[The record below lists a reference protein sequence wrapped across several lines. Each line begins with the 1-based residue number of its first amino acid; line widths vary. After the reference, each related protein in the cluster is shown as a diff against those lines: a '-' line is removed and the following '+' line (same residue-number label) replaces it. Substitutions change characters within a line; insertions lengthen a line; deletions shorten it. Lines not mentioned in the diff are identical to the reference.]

1 MNLTNMKNL
10 FCILLL
16 LVTLSNIGQAQTLKA
31 FLKAADE
38 AVIDKDHYNALYYL
52 SEAVKFDTTDL
63 SLKYKLGESAMT
75 FNAYTIAE
83 NEFQY
88 IQSNDTINEYPLS
101 SFYLADMQQ
110 QQGKYNEAKRNYELF
125 ISENDGDLPNY
136 IIKAEKE
143 IEAINWAKDKKDNPR
158 PGVTIEHLGLDVNSP
173 YSDFGAIEKGEE
185 LYYTSLRY
193 NEEDG
198 NHPNRLY
205 SKILRKGEDP
215 TLPKDSLDKLNQTE
229 DRFLDD
235 EYIEG
240 VENTVG
246 QRSIKRKI
254 IPDSEENNNFHEAHS
269 SFNADG
275 TKMYYTLCTYLNSL
289 ELRCDLYVKAIKE
302 DGSFGKSVKLPSSI
316 NSTSHTSTQPNI
328 ATNIATGKETLYF
341 VSNREGGNGGLDI
354 WFTEVNE
361 DSYSEPLNLESL
373 NTTGDDISPFFHA
386 STNTLYFSSNGYM
399 GMGGFDVYKS
409 SMVDDNYEEPS
420 NLEAPTNTSFNDI
433 YYTLND
439 EGTTGYLSSNR
450 TGSLFL
456 EESYEACCY
465 DVYKAKIEEILIT
478 LDALTFDE
486 TSGEELLGAR
496 VRIFDAISG
505 ELLYENLNELENNH
519 AFELKCGR
527 EYTII
532 TDKEGFTSDTTSI
545 SLKDCKRGEELIKKI
560 YLKPTIVDLEVLTFV
575 QPEMKPI
582 NGSSVTLYD
591 LTDPSVEPITVTE
604 ANSHL
609 FNYKII
615 AGREYK
621 IVAKHAGYQNQILTF
636 KASDIVDGK
645 ITKKVY
651 FDVPVI
657 SLNTYL
663 PVAVYFD
670 NDRPDR
676 RSRKIYTNSSYTDTY
691 YPYIAKKDEFK
702 REFTKSMSG
711 DIKSNSISDLDYF
724 FETDVKGGFE
734 RMQLFIAKLSERLAG
749 GEAIEISLKGFASP
763 RAANKYNLALGQR
776 RIWTIKNELKQ
787 YSGGK
792 LKPYIDSGK
801 LRVVEVSYGEEASPK
816 SISDSFGNSRLSV
829 YSVEASRQRKAEIVR
844 IRVIN

>member
-10 FCILLL
+10 FCTLLL
-16 LVTLSNIGQAQTLKA
+16 LVTLSNIGQTQTLKA

-38 AVIDKDHYNALYYL
+38 AVLDKDHYNALYYL

-63 SLKYKLGESAMT
+63 ALKYKLGESART
-75 FNAYTIAE
+75 FSAYAIAE

-88 IQSNDTINEYPLS
+88 IQNNDTINEYPLS

-110 QQGKYNEAKRNYELF
+110 QQGKYDEAKRNYQLF
-125 ISENDGDLPNY
+125 ISENDGELPNY
-136 IIKAEKE
+136 ITKAEKE
-143 IEAINWAKDKKDNPR
+143 IEAVTWAKDKQENPN
-158 PGVTIEHLGLDVNSP
+158 PGVKIEHLGLDVNSP
-173 YSDFGAIEKGEE
+173 YSDFGAVEKGEE
-185 LYYTSLRY
+185 LYYSSLRY

-198 NHPNRLY
+198 NYPNRLY

-215 TLPKDSLDKLNQTE
+215 TLPKDSLDKLNQSG
-229 DRFLDD
+229 DRYLDD

-246 QRSIKRKI
+246 QRQPKRKVLA
-254 IPDSEENNNFHEAHS
+254 DSEENNNFHEAHS
-269 SFNADG
+269 SFNSDG

-289 ELRCDLYVKAIKE
+289 ELRCDIYVKDVKE
-302 DGSFGKSVKLPSSI
+302 DGSFGKSTKLPSSI
-316 NSTSHTSTQPNI
+316 NNSTHTSTQPNV
-328 ATNIATGKETLYF
+328 ATNLLTGQEILYF
-341 VSNREGGNGGLDI
+341 VSNREGGKGGLDI

-361 DSYSEPLNLESL
+361 DNYSEPLNLESI
-373 NTTGDDISPFFHA
+373 NTTADDISPFFHSA
-386 STNTLYFSSNGYM
+386 TNTLYFSSDGYM
-399 GMGGFDVYKS
+399 GMGGFDIYQS
-409 SMVDDNYEEPS
+409 SMVDDSFEAPS

-433 YYTLND
+433 YYTLNE

-465 DVYKAKIEEILIT
+465 DVYKAEIEEILID
-478 LDALTFDE
+478 LNALTFDE
-486 TSGEELLGAR
+486 TSGEDLLGAR

-505 ELLYENLNELENNH
+505 ELLYENLNDLENNH
-519 AFELKCGR
+519 KFQLKCGR

-545 SLKDCKRGEELIKKI
+545 SLKDCKKGEEVIKKI
-560 YLKPTIVDLEVLTFV
+560 YLTPTVVDLEVLTFV

-582 NGSSVTLYD
+582 NGSTVTLYD
-591 LTDPSVEPITVTE
+591 LTDPSIEPITITE

-609 FNYKII
+609 FDFKII

-621 IVAKHAGYQNQILTF
+621 IVAKHAGYKDQILTF
-636 KASDIVDGK
+636 KASDVVDGK
-645 ITKKVY
+645 ITKKIY

-657 SLNTYL
+657 NLNTYL

-670 NDRPDR
+670 NDRPDK
-676 RSRKIYTNSSYTDTY
+676 RSRKLYTNSSYTDTY
-691 YPYIAKKDEFK
+691 YPYISKKEEFK
-702 REFTKSMSG
+702 KEFTKSMSG
-711 DIKSNSISDLDYF
+711 DIKSGAQSDLEYF

-763 RAANKYNLALGQR
+763 RAANRYNLALGQR

-787 YSGGK
+787 YAGGK

-816 SISDSFGNSRLSV
+816 SISDSFGNRRLSV